1 MQRPGIGGSMG
12 KLLVVDD
19 DEMVRVFVTAIL
31 ATLGYDIV
39 EAKDGLE
46 ALLVYQ
52 AMRSEISLIIMD
64 IMMPRMDGIAATK
77 VIKATDPSTK
87 VILMS
92 GHSEHDPAEAKADGL
107 VAVGIPVTRDPPHR
121 SVRALLAH
129 TAPVSDDGG
138 EAFLRPRVKNAGLG

>member
-1 MQRPGIGGSMG
+1 MQLPGIGGYVG

-92 GHSEHDPAEAKADGL
+92 GHSEHDPAEAKADGFIQKPFSGKDL
-107 VAVGIPVTRDPPHR
+107 LEVVQKVLHEDRPIAWVTEQQQQ
-121 SVRALLAH
+121 SF
-129 TAPVSDDGG
+129 G
-138 EAFLRPRVKNAGLG
+138 

>member
-1 MQRPGIGGSMG
+1 MQLPGIGGYVG

-92 GHSEHDPAEAKADGL
+92 GHSEHDPAEAKADGF
-107 VAVGIPVTRDPPHR
+107 IPKPFSGKDLLEVVQKVLHEDRPIAWVTEQQQQ
-121 SVRALLAH
+121 SF
-129 TAPVSDDGG
+129 S
-138 EAFLRPRVKNAGLG
+138 